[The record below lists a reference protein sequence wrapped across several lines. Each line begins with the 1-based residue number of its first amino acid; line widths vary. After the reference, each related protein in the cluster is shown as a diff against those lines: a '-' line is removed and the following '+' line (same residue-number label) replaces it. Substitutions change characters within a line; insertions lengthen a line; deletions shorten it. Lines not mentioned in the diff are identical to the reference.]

1 MPADGLTKTLVRQ
14 KHSRF
19 VKQLGLESVERYITE
34 RLKGSNTPDLAELT
48 G

>member
-1 MPADGLTKTLVRQ
+1 MPADRLTKTLVRQ

-34 RLKGSNTPDLAELT
+34 RSKGSNTLDLAELT